1 MSVVLVTGSSSGIGL
16 ATALHFG
23 RLGDGVY
30 AGVRNIA
37 TATELAEA
45 IAAEKLPVHPIT
57 LDVDDQASVTR
68 AVREVLA
75 QAGRVDVLV
84 NNAGIGGGGPVED
97 VPVDWVKSLFETNY
111 LGAIRMIR
119 AVLPGMRERRSG
131 VIVNVSSIAGRL
143 AIAGHGHYSA
153 VKHALEA
160 ISEALAQEVLG
171 FGIRVAI
178 VEPGVVVTPI
188 FTKAKRF
195 ADPASPY
202 AAHVHR
208 LLLFY
213 QMQMKMPSQPAD
225 VARVIHD
232 AVTTKTPKLR
242 YLVGQDAEML
252 VAGRRKLTDEE
263 YVETGRPMPDEEYLD
278 LMRRRYGFSW

>member
-1 MSVVLVTGSSSGIGL
+1 MSVVLVTGSSTGIGL

-37 TATELAEA
+37 TASDLTRA
-45 IAAEKLPVHPIT
+45 IEAEKLPVHPIT
-57 LDVDDQASVTR
+57 LDVDDQASVTC
-68 AVREVLA
+68 AVGEVLA
-75 QAGRVDVLV
+75 RAGRIDVLV

-111 LGAIRMIR
+111 LGAIRMIQ
-119 AVLPGMRERRSG
+119 AVLPEMRERRSG
-131 VIVNVSSIAGRL
+131 AIVNVSSIAGRL

-160 ISEALAQEVLG
+160 ASEALAQEVLA
-171 FGIRVAI
+171 FGIRVAV

-188 FTKAKRF
+188 FTKARRF

-202 AAHVHR
+202 RVHVHR

-213 QMQMKMPSQPAD
+213 QMQMKTPSQPSD
-225 VARVIHD
+225 VAAVIYE
-232 AVTTKTPKLR
+232 AVTTREPKLR
-242 YLVGQDAEML
+242 WLVGEDARRL
-252 VAGRRKLTDEE
+252 TAGRQRLSDEE
-263 YVETGRPMPDEEYLD
+263 YVATGRPMADEEYLD
-278 LMRRRYGFSW
+278 LMRRRYGFVW

>member
-1 MSVVLVTGSSSGIGL
+1 MSVVLVTGSSTGIGL

-23 RLGDGVY
+23 RLADGVY

-37 TATELAEA
+37 TATELTKA
-45 IAAEKLPVHPIT
+45 IEAEKLPVYPIT
-57 LDVDDQASVTR
+57 LDVDDQGSVSR
-68 AVREVLA
+68 SVGEVIA
-75 QAGRVDVLV
+75 CAGRIDVLV

-97 VPVDWVKSLFETNY
+97 VPLDWVKNLFETNY
-111 LGAIRMIR
+111 LGAIRMIQ

-131 VIVNVSSIAGRL
+131 AIVNVSSIAGRL

-160 ISEALAQEVLG
+160 ISEALAQEVQA

-202 AAHVHR
+202 AVHVHR

-213 QMQMKMPSQPAD
+213 QMQMKTPSQPAD
-225 VARVIHD
+225 VARVIHE
-232 AVTTKTPKLR
+232 AVTTKEPKLR
-242 YLVGQDAEML
+242 YLVGDDAERL

-263 YVETGRPMPDEEYLD
+263 YVATGRAMSDAEYLD
-278 LMRRRYGFSW
+278 LMRRRYGFDW

>member
-1 MSVVLVTGSSSGIGL
+1 MSVVLVTGSSTGIGL
-16 ATALHFG
+16 ATALHLG

-37 TATELAEA
+37 TATELTKA
-45 IAAEKLPVHPIT
+45 IEAEKLPVRPIT

-68 AVREVLA
+68 AVGEVLA
-75 QAGRVDVLV
+75 RAGRIDVLV

-111 LGAIRMIR
+111 LGAIRMIQ
-119 AVLPGMRERRSG
+119 AVLPGMRAQQRG

-160 ISEALAQEVLG
+160 ISEALAQEVLE

-213 QMQMKMPSQPAD
+213 QMQMKTPSQPAD
-225 VARVIHD
+225 VARVIYE
-232 AVTTKTPKLR
+232 AATTKAPKLR
-242 YLVGQDAEML
+242 YLVGDDAERL
-252 VAGRRKLTDEE
+252 VAGRRRLTDEE
-263 YVETGRPMPDEEYLD
+263 YVEPGRPMPDAEYLD
-278 LMRRRYGFSW
+278 VMRRRYGFEW

>member
-1 MSVVLVTGSSSGIGL
+1 MSVVLVTGSSTGIGL

-37 TATELAEA
+37 TATELTGA
-45 IAAEKLPVHPIT
+45 IEAEKLPVHPVT

-68 AVREVLA
+68 GVGEVVA
-75 QAGRVDVLV
+75 RAGRIDVLV
-84 NNAGIGGGGPVED
+84 NNAGIGGGGTGRGRA
-97 VPVDWVKSLFETNY
+97 ETNY
-111 LGAIRMIR
+111 LGAIRMIQ

-131 VIVNVSSIAGRL
+131 AIVNVSSIAGRL

-160 ISEALAQEVLG
+160 ISEALAQEVQA

-188 FTKAKRF
+188 FSKAKRF

-202 AAHVHR
+202 AVHVHR

-213 QMQMKMPSQPAD
+213 QMQMKTRSQPAD
-225 VARVIHD
+225 VARVIHE
-232 AVTTKTPKLR
+232 AVTTKEPKLR
-242 YLVGQDAEML
+242 YLVGDDAERL

-263 YVETGRPMPDEEYLD
+263 YVATGRPMPDAEYLD
-278 LMRRRYGFSW
+278 LMRRRYGFDW

>member
-1 MSVVLVTGSSSGIGL
+1 MSVVLVTGSSTGIGL

-23 RLGDGVY
+23 RLGGAVY
-30 AGVRNIA
+30 AGVRNSA
-37 TATELAEA
+37 TATELTKA
-45 IAAEKLPVHPIT
+45 IEAEKLPVHPIT

-68 AVREVLA
+68 AVGEVLGR
-75 QAGRVDVLV
+75 AGRIDVLV

-97 VPVDWVKSLFETNY
+97 VPIDWVKSLFETNY
-111 LGAIRMIR
+111 LGAIRMIQ

-131 VIVNVSSIAGRL
+131 AIVNVSSIAGRL

-160 ISEALAQEVLG
+160 ISEALAQEVQG

-202 AAHVHR
+202 AVHVHR

-213 QMQMKMPSQPAD
+213 QMQMRTPSQPAD
-225 VARVIHD
+225 VARVIHE
-232 AVTTKTPKLR
+232 AVTAKEPKLR
-242 YLVGQDAEML
+242 YLVGDDAERL

-263 YVETGRPMPDEEYLD
+263 YVATGRPMPDAEYLD
-278 LMRRRYGFSW
+278 LMRRRYGFEW